1 MNHQINYNWY
11 NEPFAVSRIDLFI
24 LRHAWLNLWDKRML
38 LAESTRLL
46 SVESIYTLRE
56 YAILTTSQTSK
67 TILRCR
73 RRQTY
78 SCVLRTL
85 HQERY
90 FWFSPSFTK
99 DRTDQVQKCWWL
111 NEFLTLRTG
120 HGCRND
126 PMFIF
131 VVFEICVWLYVL
143 RWIGVIGFRWEM
155 RTVIFKFFRSS
166 FMRISPHYLNNHFW
180 NSQKVFADF
189 HRVPSLPKQIHR
201 SGSLLSEVSVSVE
214 SVAKRFTSLPFLTL
228 SQNLMLKKHDKKEL

>member
-1 MNHQINYNWY
+1 MSHSQ
-11 NEPFAVSRIDLFI
+11 FHSIDLFI

-143 RWIGVIGFRWEM
+143 RWIGVVGFRWEM

-166 FMRISPHYLNNHFW
+166 FMRIHRIIWTIIFETVKKSLKIFIVYHLCLNK
-180 NSQKVFADF
+180 STEA
-189 HRVPSLPKQIHR
+189 
-201 SGSLLSEVSVSVE
+201 EVCWV
-214 SVAKRFTSLPFLTL
+214 KCQYRL
-228 SQNLMLKKHDKKEL
+228 SQLRKDLHLFPSWLWVRI

>member
-99 DRTDQVQKCWWL
+99 DRTNQVQKCWWL
-111 NEFLTLRTG
+111 NEFLTLRRR

-126 PMFIF
+126 PMFVF

-143 RWIGVIGFRWEM
+143 RWIGVVGFRWEM
-155 RTVIFKFFRSS
+155 RTVIFKFFKSS
-166 FMRISPHYLNNHFW
+166 IVRISPHYLNNHFETVKKSLQIFIVYQLCLNKSAEAVVCW
-180 NSQKVFADF
+180 VKCQ
-189 HRVPSLPKQIHR
+189 HR
-201 SGSLLSEVSVSVE
+201 
-214 SVAKRFTSLPFLTL
+214 L
-228 SQNLMLKKHDKKEL
+228 SQLRTDLHLFPSWFWVRIYYHKIHEKI